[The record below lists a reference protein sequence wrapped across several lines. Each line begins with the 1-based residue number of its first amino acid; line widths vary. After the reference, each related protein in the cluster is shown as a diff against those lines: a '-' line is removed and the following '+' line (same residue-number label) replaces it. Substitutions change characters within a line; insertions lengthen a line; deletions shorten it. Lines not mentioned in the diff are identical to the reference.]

1 MFALVD
7 GILLRPL
14 PFPEAERLV
23 KLWEVTPSS
32 PRSPVSP
39 INLLDW
45 RARNRTFDAMA
56 AYVPNVAGMVLA
68 SPDGTAETISRQW
81 VSSGIFD
88 VLGVRPIL
96 GRTFRPSDDAEKAS
110 VVILSEGL
118 WRTRFNAD
126 PDIVGRSLRLDG
138 DPWTVVGVIP
148 DTAQIIGRASMWALS
163 TGRFPPSAPPN
174 AGRGGGAH
182 AIGRL
187 KRDVAFEAASDDL
200 AAIAAALAQEYPK
213 SNTGRSVIIEPL
225 HGAVI
230 GRELRITSMLFLGV
244 VALVLFICCANIAN
258 LLLTRATTRRRELAM
273 RAALGAKRSRV
284 IRQLM
289 TESLVL
295 AALGGVLGTLLGLAI
310 LKVAPSFVP
319 PDLLPPA
326 VLLSFDMRV
335 LGFCIVMTLVVGIIF
350 GLAPAWQATRTPL
363 AQVISSE
370 SRTASPRGGRTR
382 AALVAVQIA
391 TAVVLLFA
399 AGLLLRTIVN
409 LNGVDRGYRAGS
421 VLTMLVDPVDSRYG
435 GPDGLLQFYGRLE
448 QSIRSRPGVRSA
460 GFATTLPLGQ
470 SYFGE
475 VFAEIVGDPPLDESA
490 RPIVDYQIATP
501 SYFET
506 LDLPIVA
513 GRALDESDR
522 ADTGT
527 VCLVN
532 EAFVRRYMRGRSPI
546 GMRLALRP
554 TGAPQAKPFVREV
567 VGVVRQVKGRPDE
580 AEDFLQ
586 LYVPLAQQTV
596 GDIFLFVRPQS
607 DDAAALAPGVR
618 AAFAEVDPDQVTS
631 VRNVMTLQ
639 DVASEVTARHRFRA
653 VLVMTFATLALV
665 LAMFGVFGV
674 LAYSVEQRVRDF
686 GVRRAL
692 GATTGDVFRVVMT
705 GAASMVAVGAIVGLA
720 LSIAASRVIASLLF
734 GVRPLDVTTFA
745 SVGLILAATALL
757 AVSAPAWRAT
767 RIDPVVAL
775 RTE

>member
-1 MFALVD
+1 
-7 GILLRPL
+7 
-14 PFPEAERLV
+14 
-23 KLWEVTPSS
+23 
-32 PRSPVSP
+32 
-39 INLLDW
+39 
-45 RARNRTFDAMA
+45 
-56 AYVPNVAGMVLA
+56 
-68 SPDGTAETISRQW
+68 
-81 VSSGIFD
+81 
-88 VLGVRPIL
+88 
-96 GRTFRPSDDAEKAS
+96 
-110 VVILSEGL
+110 
-118 WRTRFNAD
+118 
-126 PDIVGRSLRLDG
+126 
-138 DPWTVVGVIP
+138 
-148 DTAQIIGRASMWALS
+148 
-163 TGRFPPSAPPN
+163 
-174 AGRGGGAH
+174 
-182 AIGRL
+182 
-187 KRDVAFEAASDDL
+187 
-200 AAIAAALAQEYPK
+200 
-213 SNTGRSVIIEPL
+213 
-225 HGAVI
+225 
-230 GRELRITSMLFLGV
+230 
-244 VALVLFICCANIAN
+244 
-258 LLLTRATTRRRELAM
+258 
-273 RAALGAKRSRV
+273 
-284 IRQLM
+284 
-289 TESLVL
+289 
-295 AALGGVLGTLLGLAI
+295 
-310 LKVAPSFVP
+310 
-319 PDLLPPA
+319 
-326 VLLSFDMRV
+326 
-335 LGFCIVMTLVVGIIF
+335 
-350 GLAPAWQATRTPL
+350 
-363 AQVISSE
+363 
-370 SRTASPRGGRTR
+370 
-382 AALVAVQIA
+382 VAVQIA